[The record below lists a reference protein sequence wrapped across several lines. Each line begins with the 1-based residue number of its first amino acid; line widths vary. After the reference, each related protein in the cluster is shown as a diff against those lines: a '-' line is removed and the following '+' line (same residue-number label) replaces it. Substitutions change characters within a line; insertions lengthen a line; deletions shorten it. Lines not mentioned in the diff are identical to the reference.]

1 MKKAFVLVMAV
12 LLIVSLLCACGGGKK
27 GAASS
32 DQADA
37 PQAENAGSG
46 SAASDVIDVIHST
59 ALLSIDDVEGI
70 LGIKMFDAN
79 FVYNKIDEKQPSIFE
94 GVKGLKSDYFTDGY
108 CVSVTFYQD
117 VESYVETMIRQRERE
132 IENPSEDAL
141 DSYTVMEGI
150 GDKAYLSRL
159 LTTNIYS
166 TEIFYDSHYI
176 IVTLASLANT
186 SAGDPPDEEEAAW
199 IIDKV
204 TECGKLALQHLK
216 EILAGTRSPE
226 SNVPVS
232 DSEAAIDEALNNASS
247 EIVKPSMLIDAGE
260 AGSIIGESMHI
271 EGDYDDK
278 IDPGSPSS
286 MISAYSSDAYFLLV
300 RIYQDAVFQE
310 QGDKI
315 VKDGG
320 IAHYIKERV
329 ATFGPF
335 MDDPSVLTPVEGL
348 GDGAYCLKQEGVWV
362 LEFQQGAYWITI
374 CCRQTG
380 NVKSTRDKD
389 GELAW
394 QKEKAIEAGKLASG
408 HLKDLLD

>member
-1 MKKAFVLVMAV
+1 MKRTLTLIMTV
-12 LLIVSLLCACGGGKK
+12 LLIISLLAACGGGKK

-37 PQAENAGSG
+37 LHAENSGSG
-46 SAASDVIDVIHST
+46 SAAPDVIHST
-59 ALLSIDDVEGI
+59 ALLSIDDAEGI
-70 LGIKMFDAN
+70 LGIKLFDAN
-79 FVYNKIDEKQPSIFE
+79 FTYNKIDEKIPSIFE
-94 GVKGLKSDYFTDGY
+94 GVKGLKSDYFSDVY
-108 CVSVTFYQD
+108 CVSISYYQE
-117 VESYVETMIRQRERE
+117 VESYVEMMIRQIEKE
-132 IENPSEDAL
+132 IENPPETAL
-141 DSYTVMEGI
+141 EYYTAVEGI
-150 GDKAYLSRL
+150 GDKAYLSRML
-159 LTTNIYS
+159 DTNIYS
-166 TEIFYDSHYI
+166 INIFSDDHYI
-176 IVTLASLANT
+176 IITLTNLTNAT
-186 SAGDPPDEEEAAW
+186 AGDAVGEEEIAW
-199 IIDKV
+199 IKDKV

-232 DSEAAIDEALNNASS
+232 DSEAAIDEAMNNASS
-247 EIVKPSMLIDAGE
+247 EMIKPSMLITAVE

-278 IDPGSPSS
+278 IDSGYASS
-286 MISAYSSDAYFLLV
+286 MISAFSSDAYYFLF
-300 RIYQDAVFQE
+300 RIYQDALFQE
-310 QGDKI
+310 QEDKI

-335 MDDPSVLTPVEGL
+335 MNDPSVLTPVEGL

-394 QKEKAIEAGKLASG
+394 QKEKAIEAGKLVSE
-408 HLKDLLD
+408 HLKAIIN